1 MKNLTNCF
9 LIIFGLVVILFTT
22 SCNQKTP
29 VKNDGKPW
37 KGVIQKIPGKIQCEF
52 YDEGGE
58 GIAYHDQDSINNG
71 SGTLNPDDGAFL
83 NEFRKNEGVDIS
95 YIKFQDPAIDNSP
108 YNLVEPKKDQLYVGW
123 NNPGEWINYT
133 VNVKI
138 AGKYQVGVMYGADH
152 DGEISLSGNHED
164 TKETLRIP
172 STFNADDLEDWRQQH
187 HWNYLDSIGQIT
199 LNEGIQT
206 ITLKTLESGQMNYD
220 YINFKLIK

>member
-9 LIIFGLVVILFTT
+9 LVILGLVFILFTT
-22 SCNQKTP
+22 SCNKKP
-29 VKNDGKPW
+29 EKKHDGKPW

-71 SGTLNPDDGAFL
+71 SGTLNPADGTFL

-95 YIKFQDPAIDNSP
+95 YTKFQDPAIDNSP
-108 YNLVEPKKDQLYVGW
+108 YNLVEPKKNQFYVGW
-123 NNPGEWINYT
+123 TNPGEWINYT
-133 VNVKI
+133 VNVKMSGI
-138 AGKYQVGVMYGADH
+138 YQVGIMYGADR
-152 DGEISLSGNHED
+152 DGEISLSVNHEAAKD
-164 TKETLRIP
+164 TLKIP
-172 STFNADDLEDWRQQH
+172 STYNADETEDWRQQH

-199 LNEGIQT
+199 LKEGIQT

-220 YINFKLIK
+220 YINFKIIK